1 MSPIAGGRIDIE
13 VGADLSALN
22 SEVQSG
28 ADSAADTL
36 QGLIGKVAQFAA
48 VAGVGLSFAS
58 VIETGNEFTRTL
70 NSLSGVTGATAAEM
84 DTLKAK
90 SMELGNDVDLSATSA
105 NDAASAMLE
114 LSKGGFT
121 VEQSMEAAKGTL
133 QLAAAAQID
142 AAEAAT
148 IQSQALQAFG
158 LDASYAATASDV
170 LANAANASS
179 AEITDIASGLAQSGA
194 VANQFGLSIE
204 DTSAT
209 LGMLANAGITGSDAG
224 TLLKSTLLSLT
235 DTSKPAQ
242 GAMETLGL
250 TVYDAQGQ
258 FVGMESLIG
267 QLQTASQNLTP
278 ELYQQATATL
288 LGSDAMRLGGV
299 AAEQGAAGFN
309 SMRAAVG
316 EQGAAAAL
324 AAAQNQGLPGVFE
337 RMGNTS
343 ERLQLQLYD
352 LIDGPLTSLGT
363 AVVDLADNALDNFD
377 GVVAN
382 AQTSMTG
389 LGGTLSNVALSDFP
403 MLESAWGSLS
413 NSGES
418 LVGIA
423 STAGTALL
431 DLGEGALVSGGL
443 LDTLQAAG
451 QGASAGLS
459 GVLNVVEPLASAA
472 GSLVGVFSNLP
483 GPIQTAALALVAF
496 RVASSAFGTLMA
508 RPTSELGRFGT
519 AIQNTGR
526 FAQNLGPNL
535 QSAAANA
542 RQFATAT
549 GAVVQTTRIG
559 AVSVGGFGSSIAA
572 LGQRAPSI
580 AAIQSSFVGAAGA
593 AALAGQSLART
604 QGALAATGTAV
615 RLGAGGLATALG
627 GPVGIAITAAVVG
640 LSLYASNQ
648 RKAAQATEEH
658 KAAISGL
665 IGNLDAETGALSE
678 AGIKANAE
686 ALAKDGYIDKMKD
699 AAFTTQ
705 EFTQATAGSVPELE
719 KVNTALREQTQA
731 ALEGSGPFKVR
742 ADALKEMGISTD
754 DLTRALMGDAD
765 AQDRVNGALDTHNK
779 TSGEGTIRLKD
790 FADGLGESGTNAVD
804 LSLKLGSMNADLS
817 EAQKQA
823 QQAAQALADADPA
836 ARDLAKSMDTLS
848 SSTASAEDKTSALK
862 NALDILSGG
871 AKGFD
876 AAVAAAN
883 EQIGQLPE
891 LWAAA
896 ADTGAVDA
904 AGNKI
909 LDYGTIIDQTT
920 GRISLNTDAS
930 RALSESMYGVRDNMA
945 AAAQA
950 AQDYAL
956 KNGQSQDQARQA
968 ALVASRGIYD
978 AFLKSSEGARLAGVD
993 VDALAAALGIL
1004 PPEKLVDLLVPNAGV
1019 VTAELENIKRLLD
1032 ETPDNKAITVQSLSD
1047 DARSKLEDIGITV
1060 RELPDG
1066 QFEIIAQDQAAR
1078 DKIRDL
1084 LIPQTLTVT
1093 IDTALTAKAQ
1103 RDFNRDGV
1111 QGPVAPV
1118 LTPPGRA
1125 DGGFLPTTGPGT
1137 EVVDGFLGLIGGM
1150 PAVRLDGGEAITRRT
1165 MAQKY
1170 PAELE
1175 QINAGTFPKL
1185 PGYATG
1191 GVIDGVT
1198 AAQQY
1203 VQGMDGMEYVP
1214 GSRDCSFVVSAAQ
1227 SIAMGGEA
1235 KRLYTTYSLLDG
1247 MTAGLVA
1254 GGSPSD
1260 LFVVGTSQEHMSAT
1274 VGGIN
1279 IESGGAGGG
1288 VQYGRTAAGAFDP
1301 QFTSLYHLPL
1311 ELISPPVS
1319 GDSSA
1324 TSVGGYSYSGTSKKA
1339 TWAEKDQIALERA
1352 VVAVQQAEEARDKTF
1367 ANGKKSEA
1375 DRQQAVLKITAAEQ
1389 KVKDLEAKKNAA
1401 ANGLDTPPAPQ
1412 APELTT
1418 NYTDDE
1424 LSRLD
1429 LEAAVVE
1436 ANRKRN
1442 EVYAASDPES
1452 TPEEKADADRALQRA
1467 RNALTKSKSGG
1478 SSGTGAF
1485 TTADQWSA
1493 ALGEIVGS
1501 AVTENVGDV
1510 LGYYGADDMG
1520 VVGKLAMV
1528 GLNAAMNPPEMQ
1540 ISPEEAQTQ
1549 LPVTPGAPNW
1559 IEEFMKAMNP
1569 KLFDTGG
1576 EWASGTLGANMSGFS
1591 ELVLTNDQRKYLE
1604 SERNMIAAL
1613 AKGGSQVAA
1622 AAPAGDPFAGQRPI
1636 TINAKGYDRREVK
1649 AGVRAARVQEHFEG
1663 LSVRVQG

>member
-1 MSPIAGGRIDIE
+1 MAGGRIEIE

-28 ADSAADTL
+28 ADHAADVL
-36 QGLIGKVAQFAA
+36 GGIGAKVAGALA
-48 VAGVGLSFAS
+48 VAGAGLSFAS

-84 DTLKAK
+84 ETLKAK

-250 TVYDAQGQ
+250 TVYDTQGQ

-363 AVVDLADNALDNFD
+363 TVVDLADGALDKFD

-389 LGGTLSNVALSDFP
+389 LGGTLTGVALSDFP
-403 MLESAWGSLS
+403 MLESAWSSLS
-413 NSGES
+413 SSGES

-423 STAGTALL
+423 STAGSALV

-459 GVLNVVEPLASAA
+459 GTLNVIEPLANGL
-472 GSLVGVFSNLP
+472 GSLVGVFTALP
-483 GPIQTAALALVAF
+483 GPIQSAAVALVAL
-496 RVASSAFGTLMA
+496 RVAQSVFSSQIGTVQ
-508 RPTSELGRFGT
+508 GRVRGYSDSLRG
-519 AIQNTGR
+519 AVRSVNDMR
-526 FAQNLGPNL
+526 A
-535 QSAAANA
+535 AAANQGVA
-542 RQFATAT
+542 LTRVGSAMAVLSHQQ
-549 GAVVQTTRIG
+549 GAIG
-559 AVSVGGFGSSIAA
+559 AMATSYRGVADNTQRYAGA
-572 LGQRAPSI
+572 LGT
-580 AAIQSSFVGAAGA
+580 AAAAGKGLQ
-593 AALAGQSLART
+593 LA
-604 QGALAATGTAV
+604 
-615 RLGAGGLATALG
+615 AGGLFSALG
-627 GPVGIAITAAVVG
+627 GPAGIAITAAVVG
-640 LSLYASNQ
+640 LSLYAKNQ
-648 RKAAQATEEH
+648 RDAAQATAEH
-658 KAAISGL
+658 KAAVDGL
-665 IGNLDAETGALSE
+665 VQNLDAETGALTQ

-686 ALAKDGYIDKMKD
+686 ALAKDGYIDKMKG
-699 AAFTTQ
+699 AAFTAQ
-705 EFTQATAGSVPELE
+705 EFVQATAGSVPELE
-719 KVNTALREQTQA
+719 KVNTALRSQAQA
-731 ALEGSGPFKVR
+731 ALEGSSPFKVR

-754 DLTRALMGDAD
+754 DLTRALMGDLD
-765 AQDRVNGALDTHNK
+765 AQGRVNGALDTHNK

-790 FADGLGESGTNAVD
+790 FAAGLGESGTNAVD
-804 LSLKLGSMNADLS
+804 LSLKLGSMNADLT
-817 EAQKQA
+817 EAEKQVQQTVEALAEGPQKTRDFAASIITLGDSASSSDAKINALKQA
-823 QQAAQALADADPA
+823 LDYLHGGTLNLDTAQRNLAEANDRVAAGFKA
-836 ARDLAKSMDTLS
+836 AEDGTSEFGGAIIGLGGAIDT
-848 SSTASAEDKTSALK
+848 STASGRAL
-862 NALDILSGG
+862 
-871 AKGFD
+871 FD
-876 AAVAAAN
+876 ATQNQA
-883 EQIGQLPE
+883 
-891 LWAAA
+891 
-896 ADTGAVDA
+896 DA
-904 AGNKI
+904 A
-909 LDYGTIIDQTT
+909 L
-920 GRISLNTDAS
+920 R
-930 RALSESMYGVRDNMA
+930 
-945 AAAQA
+945 AAQA
-950 AQDYAL
+950 AFQNASA
-956 KNGQSQDQARQA
+956 NGD
-968 ALVASRGIYD
+968 
-978 AFLKSSEGARLAGVD
+978 
-993 VDALAAALGIL
+993 LAAGQVAASATIQ
-1004 PPEKLVDLLVPNAGV
+1004 
-1019 VTAELENIKRLLD
+1019 TARD
-1032 ETPDNKAITVQSLSD
+1032 S
-1047 DARSKLEDIGITV
+1047 
-1060 RELPDG
+1060 
-1066 QFEIIAQDQAAR
+1066 IIAQAEAAGYGADRARELADRLNLVPGNVSSLISVDADEANRIINDITKPKTVSVNFAVENPGAVSAAIREAEQATGR
-1078 DKIRDL
+1078 HI
-1084 LIPQTLTVT
+1084 
-1093 IDTALTAKAQ
+1093 
-1103 RDFNRDGV
+1103 NRG
-1111 QGPVAPV
+1111 QF
-1118 LTPPGRA
+1118 A
-1125 DGGFLPTTGPGT
+1125 DGGPIVGGTPGKDSVPILAMPGEHMLTTDD
-1137 EVVDGFLGLIGGM
+1137 VDRLGGQEG
-1150 PAVRLDGGEAITRRT
+1150 VYRFREALSRGSV
-1165 MAQKY
+1165 K
-1170 PAELE
+1170 
-1175 QINAGTFPKL
+1175 
-1185 PGYATG
+1185 GYATG
-1191 GVIDGVT
+1191 GAIDGVT

-1203 VQGMDGMEYVP
+1203 VQGMDGMEYVV

-1227 SIAMGGEA
+1227 SVAMGGEP

-1288 VQYGRTAAGAFDP
+1288 VQYGRTAVGAFDP

-1319 GDSSA
+1319 GDSPA
-1324 TSVGGYSYSGTSKKA
+1324 TAVDGYSYSGTSKKA
-1339 TWAEKDQIALERA
+1339 TWAEKDQIALDRA
-1352 VVAVQQAEEARDKTF
+1352 VVAVQQAKESRDKTF
-1367 ANGKKSEA
+1367 ANGKKTEA

-1389 KVKDLEAKKNAA
+1389 KVKDLEAKKEAA
-1401 ANGLDTPPAPQ
+1401 AKGLDTPPAPQ

-1493 ALGEIVGS
+1493 ALGEIVGA
-1501 AVTENVGDV
+1501 AVTENGGDV
-1510 LGYYGADDMG
+1510 LGYYGADNMG

-1559 IEEFMKAMNP
+1559 IDEFMKAMNP

-1576 EWASGTLGANMSGFS
+1576 EWKSGTLGVNMSGFS

-1604 SERNMIAAL
+1604 SERNMIASMAN
-1613 AKGGSQVAA
+1613 ARGKAGSG
-1622 AAPAGDPFAGQRPI
+1622 AGEPTTDPFASQRPI
-1636 TINAKGYDRREVK
+1636 KIDVNGYDRRELK
-1649 AGVRAARVQEHFEG
+1649 AGVRAAQVQDHFNS
-1663 LSVRVQG
+1663 LAVRVQG